1 MISAQ
6 VGAGLPALTALAE
19 RVVLSSCNV
28 LAPTRSSTF
37 FHGAAVAATRR
48 PAARA
53 VFACPNATTLL
64 SPFDGR
70 AIPCLFEPTCPAGG
84 ALPAIQYAHGATRIY
99 NAQTAFR
106 QARVAEAAQ
115 TYPSCG
121 RWPCP
126 SWGPPTFL
134 DPHVAHGE

>member
-1 MISAQ
+1 MAYDAQ
-6 VGAGLPALTALAE
+6 DTTLEGAGFDYQGRCKNA
-19 RVVLSSCNV
+19 RDRR
-28 LAPTRSSTF
+28 RSLKK
-37 FHGAAVAATRR
+37 RDKKK
-48 PAARA
+48 PARA
-53 VFACPNATTLL
+53 VFACPNGTTLL

-134 DPHVAHGE
+134 DPHVAHAE